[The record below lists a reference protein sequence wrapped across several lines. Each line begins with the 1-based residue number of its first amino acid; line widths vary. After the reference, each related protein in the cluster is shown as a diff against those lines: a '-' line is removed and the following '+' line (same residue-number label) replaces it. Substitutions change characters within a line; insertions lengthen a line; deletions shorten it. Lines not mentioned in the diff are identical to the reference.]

1 MALTHPGL
9 EDAVALHA
17 VGQHVPGQPEVAQH
31 IVAALADGGEEATT
45 ADKSF
50 VPRRTLRYSSRLSG
64 VQGINALRATQAVDA
79 TGRPKI
85 QVFARPFRPR
95 PSNGRSWRPFEKRP
109 V

>member
-45 ADKSF
+45 TDKSF

-64 VQGINALRATQAVDA
+64 VQGINALRANSSSRRHRPPEDPAICPAVQAA
-79 TGRPKI
+79 T
-85 QVFARPFRPR
+85 F
-95 PSNGRSWRPFEKRP
+95 KRQKLEAF
-109 V
+109 